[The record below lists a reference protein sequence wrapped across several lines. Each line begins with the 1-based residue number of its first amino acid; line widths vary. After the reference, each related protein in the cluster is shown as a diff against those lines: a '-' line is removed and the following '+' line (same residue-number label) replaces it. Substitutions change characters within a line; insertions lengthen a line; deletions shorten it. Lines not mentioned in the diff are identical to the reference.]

1 MERWVQYAFFSM
13 VFAGFT
19 SVIAKL
25 GLAGIS
31 ADLGLAIRT
40 CFVFVFVLMFA
51 GVVVPSSQW
60 QTLSGRN
67 LLWLGLS
74 GVTTALSWVFYYRA
88 IKLGEVS
95 TVALIDKGSVLVA
108 LLMSAWLLHEAITP
122 AKLIGAALII
132 AGLVVIA
139 RG

>member
-1 MERWVQYAFFSM
+1 MERWGQYAFFSV

-51 GVVVPSSQW
+51 GVAATRDHQPGQADRRGADHRRACGHRAR
-60 QTLSGRN
+60 LS
-67 LLWLGLS
+67 
-74 GVTTALSWVFYYRA
+74 
-88 IKLGEVS
+88 
-95 TVALIDKGSVLVA
+95 D
-108 LLMSAWLLHEAITP
+108 
-122 AKLIGAALII
+122 GA
-132 AGLVVIA
+132 
-139 RG
+139 